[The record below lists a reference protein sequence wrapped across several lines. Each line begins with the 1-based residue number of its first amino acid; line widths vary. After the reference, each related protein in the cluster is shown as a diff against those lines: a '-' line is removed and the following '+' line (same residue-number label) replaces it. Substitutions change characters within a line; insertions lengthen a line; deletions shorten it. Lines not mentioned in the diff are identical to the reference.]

1 MRTPLQSQHDTVWKD
16 VPALDAGYN
25 LDGLRYNGF
34 FSAVN
39 PTSSGTLPA
48 GEYFVRNLAANVNG
62 LSRVSQSASNTLTGV
77 EYFRAKGTDGWTAWT
92 TRGSGG
98 GGGSGLAED
107 TEYSD
112 AGNLFG
118 TGSTTNVQA
127 VLDEIAQVFSAIP
140 TQESAEYDIRDF
152 GGVGDGT
159 TDNRAA
165 FAAAVA
171 EINAAGGG
179 VLYVPKGVWGIGPTA
194 NSALGG
200 VRLGSNTVLRGDGI
214 GLTVI
219 KALDLGNTDLT
230 GLVRTYSGIE
240 NENVLIKDLTIDG
253 NKSGQT
259 GFANIINFYCGV
271 TPDNRVLRDKNIYL
285 VNVES
290 KDARNGTTGSSNP
303 GRGYGIDPHEM
314 VDNFVM
320 LNCVV
325 HGCELDGVIHDGV
338 YNFKNIGTSSYSNG
352 RHGFNYVKESY
363 NGLVLGNQSYD
374 NGANGIIIQ
383 QNSNNIRVIGNMVD
397 NNAEQ
402 GIRVRRGDVI
412 TDTFC
417 IIGQNIIRDSGR
429 SGINIT
435 GACYNEVSNNL
446 ISGSSKSADDTYF
459 DVNMQADDGDADQPP
474 TATATMHN
482 VIRGNSAYAL
492 SANISRAAYRED
504 LSIVQDHANTY
515 LWNIASGQTQGK
527 YKDIAVNSVV
537 SDLGISET
545 FNVKEWG
552 AVGDGIAD
560 DGPVFRACVDFAE
573 AQGGGIIYA
582 PPGRYRVSGT
592 GIASQG
598 VISLPSNVG
607 IAGAGK
613 YSTTIVAADPV
624 DDSITGVIRTRSG
637 ASNLNV
643 LIKDISVESEYSSG
657 TGGVTCIYI
666 GGDYALNTIID
677 NVAVINAVNGTDQIG
692 YGIRVVE
699 TAEYTYIRDCSAL
712 QCERDGI
719 YLDGCIF
726 ASVRSPSVDG
736 CGRNG
741 ITVAN
746 GARDV
751 TITDPNV
758 RGAGEV
764 NVAINSD
771 AYNVQMS
778 GGVLQESSED
788 NIRIRRGATVS
799 DTFVSISNVTF
810 KNSGRD
816 AVSIAGASRNEIIG
830 CIFKDSGAN
839 LHNTY
844 NDVSL
849 ETDGTYGGT
858 AQYNSVL
865 SCIMAATASNKAAY
879 GVRETAGEANNN
891 TVAYSIITGHTAGSV
906 LLVGASSRYIDES
919 ALAALSGRNGGQQ
932 MYGGI
937 NASENLTLS
946 STTSSTKGRVR
957 VASDELTLFDQT
969 NNTKL
974 ARFAASGIS
983 AGAERVLYIPDSSG
997 TLALVENRGEVTEGY
1012 LVPNSGSTTL
1022 SSVGLLTS
1030 TTGTVTARTPSNVN
1044 LNTSSRRLGYVSSS
1058 TAGNSAGI
1066 RQSSRLLWI
1075 GDSAGV
1081 GGFSVDLTFSLA
1093 TALVATQRGFCGLV
1107 ASTTFVVDTDTPS
1120 AVSGVDLVGIGFD
1133 DGDTTLS
1140 LYYNDNVGVPTKVGL
1155 GASFPVAVDEIYRL
1169 KLSCDDGGAAISY
1182 TVRRVGTAV
1191 ESTGSLTTNIPR
1203 DNIFM
1208 ALQAATHNGATATQ
1222 VELDILGM
1230 YYTAGSLPISA

>member
-39 PTSSGTLPA
+39 PTSSGALPA

-194 NSALGG
+194 NASLGG

-230 GLVRTYSGIE
+230 GIVRTYSGIE
-240 NENVLIKDLTIDG
+240 NENVLIRDLTIDG

-374 NGANGIIIQ
+374 NGANGILIQ

-417 IIGQNIIRDSGR
+417 ILGQNIIRDSGR

-474 TATATMHN
+474 TATMHN

-504 LSIVQDHANTY
+504 LSIVQNHANTY

-537 SDLGISET
+537 SDLGIADT
-545 FNVKEWG
+545 FNVREWG
-552 AVGDGIAD
+552 AVGDGVTD
-560 DGPVFRACVDFAE
+560 DSAVFRACVDFVE
-573 AQGGGIIYA
+573 AKGGGMIYV

-592 GIASQG
+592 GVASQG

-607 IAGAGK
+607 IIGAGK
-613 YSTTIVAADPV
+613 FSTVLVVTDPV
-624 DDSITGVIRTRSG
+624 DASITGVIRTRSG

-643 LIKDISVESEYSSG
+643 VIRDIGIECESSSG
-657 TGGVTCIYI
+657 IGGVTGIYV
-666 GGDYALNTIID
+666 GGDYAVNTVID
-677 NVAVINAVNGTDQIG
+677 NVAVNYAANGADSIG

-699 TAEYTYIRDCSAL
+699 TSEYTYISDCTL
-712 QCERDGI
+712 VQCERDGI
-719 YLDGCIF
+719 YLDGSAYTTI
-726 ASVRSPSVDG
+726 RSTGVDG
-736 CGRNG
+736 CTRYGVN
-741 ITVAN
+741 ISN
-746 GARDV
+746 GARD
-751 TITDPNV
+751 TIITDPNIT
-758 RGAGEV
+758 GAGAV
-764 NVAINSD
+764 NVVINSD
-771 AYNVQMS
+771 AYNVQID
-778 GGVLQESSED
+778 GGVLQESGED
-788 NIRIRRGATVS
+788 NVRIRRGASVS
-799 DTFVSISNVTF
+799 DTYVSLSGITF

-816 AVSIAGASRNEIIG
+816 AVSIAGACRNEIIG
-830 CIFKDSGAN
+830 CIFKDSGIN

-849 ETDGTYGGT
+849 EADGTHGG
-858 AQYNSVL
+858 AAENNSVL
-865 SCIMAATASNKAAY
+865 SCIMSATAGNKAAY
-879 GVRETAGEANNN
+879 GVREYVGAANNN
-891 TVAYSIITGHTAGSV
+891 TVAYSLLSGHTAGSV
-906 LLVGASSRYIDES
+906 LLVGAASRHIDES
-919 ALAALSGRNGGQQ
+919 ALAALGGRNGGQQ
-932 MYGGI
+932 LYGGV

-983 AGAERVLYIPDSSG
+983 AGAERVLSIPDSSG

-1030 TTGTVTARTPSNVN
+1030 TSGTATARTPSNVN

-1066 RQSSRLLWI
+1066 RQSSRMLWI
-1075 GDSAGV
+1075 GDSVGV
-1081 GGFSVDLTFSLA
+1081 GGFSAELAFSLA

-1191 ESTGSLTTNIPR
+1191 ESTGSLTTDIPR

-1222 VELDILGM
+1222 VELDIHGM